1 MEEIMKKYFAKL
13 MTIVLIVML
22 LFALTLS
29 SINAKTK
36 SGYYVVSGSVCMTFK
51 KKGKKLSVK
60 TKKGFPIEY
69 YKKNNYHTMKYIG
82 RSKVFKISKKCKY
95 YYTTVSETTK
105 LYDTKRLEKL
115 TFTDIKDTV
124 RYVKKYPDSG
134 DFGLLF
140 KVKKGYVT
148 KMIII
153 DD

>member
-1 MEEIMKKYFAKL
+1 MKKYFAKL
-13 MTIVLIVML
+13 MTIVLSVML

-36 SGYYVVSGSVCMTFK
+36 SGYYVVYGSACIIFK

-60 TKKGFPIEY
+60 TIKESPIEY
-69 YKKNNYHTMKYIG
+69 YKKNNNHPMKYIG
-82 RSKVFKISKKCKY
+82 RYKVFKISKKCKY
-95 YYTTVSETTK
+95 YYTNVSGTTK
-105 LYDTKRLEKL
+105 LYDTKRLERL
-115 TFTDIKDTV
+115 TFNDIKNEV
-124 RYVKKYPDSG
+124 RYVRKYPGSG
-134 DFGLLF
+134 DFVVLF